1 MSKEKKR
8 LSILGSTGS
17 IGTQTLEVVDEFPD
31 AFDISALTCESNIDK
46 IAEQAAKYHPEK
58 VVIHNPEKAKEFEEK
73 YGKELG
79 VKTLSGT
86 EGLIEAASEDCDVV
100 LTAVSGM
107 IGLEPTLAA
116 ANNGV
121 DIALANK
128 ETLVAGGEL
137 VTKAVK
143 ENGVA
148 LLPVDSEHSAIFQSL
163 YGNTPESVEKVIITA
178 SGGPFRHMSR
188 EELERVT
195 PAQALKHPNWDMGAK
210 ITIDSST
217 LMNKGLEVIEARWL
231 FDLTPDQID
240 VVVHPESI
248 IHSMVEYKDHSVI
261 AQLGLP
267 DMTLPIQIAL
277 FYPERMPNKRE
288 SLNLAKIG
296 QLTFEEP
303 DRERFPSLAYAEEA
317 LRTGGL
323 MPAVLNAANE
333 VTAIEFLNGKIS
345 WPKIADINYKVMKS
359 FDSEN
364 IKNPSLNDIL
374 AASEEARR
382 RAHAMI

>member
-1 MSKEKKR
+1 MAKKR
-8 LSILGSTGS
+8 LSLLGSTGS

-31 AFDISALTCESNIDK
+31 QFDVTALTCQGSLEK
-46 IAEQAAKYHPEK
+46 ITEQAKKYRPAR
-58 VVIHNPEKAKEFEEK
+58 VVIMDEAKARQFEKETGEA
-73 YGKELG
+73 LG
-79 VKTLSGT
+79 IETLTGT
-86 EGLIEAASEDCDVV
+86 PGLIEAASRDCDVV

-116 ANNGV
+116 AEAGV

-128 ETLVAGGEL
+128 ETLVAGGAL
-137 VTKAVK
+137 VTEAVK
-143 ENGVA
+143 RNGVK

-163 YGNTPESVEKVIITA
+163 YGNAPQSLEKIIITA
-178 SGGPFRHMSR
+178 SGGPFRNFSK
-188 EELERVT
+188 EELKSVT
-195 PAQALKHPNWDMGAK
+195 PQMALKHPNWDMGAK

-217 LMNKGLEVIEARWL
+217 LMNKGLEVIEAKWL
-231 FDLTPDQID
+231 FDLDPGQID

-277 FYPERMPNKRE
+277 FYPERVKNHRE
-288 SLNLAKIG
+288 SLNLAAIG
-296 QLTFEEP
+296 KLTFEEP

-317 LRTGGL
+317 LRAGGL

-333 VTAIEFLNGKIS
+333 VNAIRFLNGEIGYLD
-345 WPKIADINYKVMKS
+345 IADFNYKVMKS
-359 FDSEN
+359 FDSEQ
-364 IKNPSLNDIL
+364 IKNPALSDIL
-374 AASEEARR
+374 SASEEAKK
-382 RAHAMI
+382 RAGAMRA